1 MFMKKLIIWC
11 AALLL
16 LASCGGQA
24 SKVDNGN
31 TASAKDS
38 DSTSKSK
45 TIEMEFI
52 ATPDSLLAGKW
63 VPVNVSDSVELTL
76 GVDGSV
82 SMKGMLQPY
91 TNWKQVM
98 ANVIVLTRPGSYA
111 GNVVDTAVVDVDAC
125 PMTLS
130 VKGTHSLHL
139 KHN

>member
-1 MFMKKLIIWC
+1 MFMKRLIIWC

-24 SKVDNGN
+24 TKVGNGN
-31 TASAKDS
+31 AASAKDS
-38 DSTSKSK
+38 DSTSKGK
-45 TIEMEFI
+45 TIEVEFI
-52 ATPDSLLAGKW
+52 ATSDSVFAGKW
-63 VPVNVSDSVELTL
+63 VSVNASDSVEVTL
-76 GVDGSV
+76 GLDGSV
-82 SMKGMLQPY
+82 SMKGLSQPY

-98 ANVIVLTRPGSYA
+98 ANVIVLTRPGTYA